1 MNNKILTISVAA
13 YNVENTLDKTLASF
27 NDQRVKNDI
36 EVLIIDDG
44 SKDNTKDIALKYE
57 AIDSG
62 TFKYVPKKNGGHGST
77 INKGIELAS
86 GKYFKVIDGDDWVD
100 TKALIKFVSLLKGTN
115 SDLILTNH
123 CEVYENK
130 KEKINLVEGMKNERV
145 YTWDDDFD
153 IKRVVLHTL
162 TIKTKLLKENK
173 VHITENCFYVDVE
186 YVIWATY
193 LSKTVTFFNIYLYM
207 YRMGNANQSV
217 NKKNMLKNVKM
228 QETVS
233 YKLVDL
239 YDKFV
244 SSHLMNPKK
253 EETIFNTFKRSIG
266 STMRT
271 YLLENS
277 NIAKKNIKEFDN
289 NIKNISNIAYQRL
302 NSANFIAI
310 TRKWNYSLVPLLKV
324 AYGIWVKKY
333 EC

>member
-27 NDQRVKNDI
+27 NDQRVKDDI

-44 SKDNTKDIALKYE
+44 SKDNTKNIALKYE
-57 AIDSG
+57 TIDPG

-77 INKGIELAS
+77 VNKGIELAS

-100 TKALIKFVSLLKGTN
+100 TQALIKFVSLLKNTS

-130 KEKINLVEGMKNERV
+130 KEKVNLVEGMKNEKV

-162 TIKTKLLKENK
+162 TIKTELLKENK

-186 YVIWATY
+186 YVIWAAY
-193 LSKTVTFFNIYLYM
+193 LSKTITFSNIYLYM

-244 SSHLMNPKK
+244 SSHLMNSKK

-277 NIAKKNIKEFDN
+277 NVAKKYKSI
-289 NIKNISNIAYQRL
+289 
-302 NSANFIAI
+302 
-310 TRKWNYSLVPLLKV
+310 
-324 AYGIWVKKY
+324 
-333 EC
+333 

>member
-27 NDQRVKNDI
+27 NDQRVKDDI

-44 SKDNTKDIALKYE
+44 SKDNTKNIALKYE
-57 AIDSG
+57 TIDPG

-77 INKGIELAS
+77 VNKGIELAS

-100 TKALIKFVSLLKGTN
+100 TQALIKFVSLLKNTS

-130 KEKINLVEGMKNERV
+130 KEKVNLVEGMKNEKV

-162 TIKTKLLKENK
+162 TIKTELLKENK

-186 YVIWATY
+186 YVIWAAY
-193 LSKTVTFFNIYLYM
+193 LSKTITFSNIYLYM

-217 NKKNMLKNVKM
+217 NKK
-228 QETVS
+228 
-233 YKLVDL
+233 Y
-239 YDKFV
+239 
-244 SSHLMNPKK
+244 
-253 EETIFNTFKRSIG
+253 
-266 STMRT
+266 
-271 YLLENS
+271 
-277 NIAKKNIKEFDN
+277 
-289 NIKNISNIAYQRL
+289 
-302 NSANFIAI
+302 
-310 TRKWNYSLVPLLKV
+310 
-324 AYGIWVKKY
+324 VKK
-333 EC
+333 CKNARNCII

>member
-27 NDQRVKNDI
+27 NDQRVKDDI

-44 SKDNTKDIALKYE
+44 SKDNTKNIALKYE
-57 AIDSG
+57 TIDPG
-62 TFKYVPKKNGGHGST
+62 TFKYVPKNNGGHGST

-100 TKALIKFVSLLKGTN
+100 TKALIKFVSLLKDTN

-130 KEKINLVEGMKNERV
+130 KEKINLVEGMKNGKV

-162 TIKTKLLKENK
+162 TIKTELLKKNK

-186 YVIWATY
+186 YVIWAAY
-193 LSKTVTFFNIYLYM
+193 LSKTITFFNIYLYM

-217 NKKNMLKNVKM
+217 NKKNMLKNVRM

-244 SSHLMNPKK
+244 SSHLMNSKK

-277 NIAKKNIKEFDN
+277 NIAKRNIKGFDN
-289 NIKNISNIAYQRL
+289 NIKNISNVAYQRL
-302 NSANFIAI
+302 NSDKFIAI

-333 EC
+333 E